1 MKYLYRNILV
11 LILILNASFCCSL
24 FSQELQITNEAE
36 LNSDELEFAP
46 TFYRDGVV
54 FVSSRKIDGGK
65 SIKDKRI
72 DLNTF
77 SLFKSVRNESGDL
90 DKPTAFS
97 LNLTTSIHEGPLTFN
112 STGDK
117 VYFSRNNTENG
128 KILEGEDGKVKSQ
141 LMSSSRTGE
150 EWSKAEELPFNSNDY
165 NIIHPTIGVDNDQL
179 IMASDMPGG
188 YGGYD
193 LYISE
198 KVGDS
203 WTFPQNM
210 GPEINSDGNEIFPFL
225 HADGMLYFASSKS
238 GGKGGL
244 DLYYTIKL
252 DGSNWVNPVNMGD
265 QFNTSY
271 DDFSLIVDR
280 DKKNGYF
287 SSDRPGGKG
296 GDDIYRFFA
305 PATIHSG
312 STEIVSQTK
321 ITIIDK
327 ETGLPISGTSLELFT
342 LSDLTLD
349 TDTPAKRDMTCS
361 TDING
366 SCSFNLPPNSYYTT
380 ITADGY
386 SPTFEEF
393 KVETGNTEVIYALDK
408 EQDCVQLKG
417 VIFNKENQ
425 YELSNV
431 IIRIEESDVE
441 QGELV
446 EVTSDN
452 QGLFKNCLECNK
464 LYAVKAIMNG
474 QIIAEKTVS
483 TKNIDCTELQ
493 ALIAKNNLNSNST
506 TTNSGS
512 NSGNVGSVSNGGSS
526 PSRNSGNNNN
536 IDIELEAEN
545 VVPPVRE
552 GDVIV
557 LKNIYYNFDD
567 DRIRPDARVDLDKL
581 IDFMNRYP
589 SIVVELR
596 SHTDSR
602 GSNSYNYN
610 LSQRRAKNA
619 VDYLINKGI
628 SSNRISPSGYGETQ
642 ILNGCVD
649 GVDCNEQEHQYNRRT
664 EVRITAINIP
674 DVTIKYLDNKG
685 NIIST
690 TYGEY
695 LKNKR

>member
-1 MKYLYRNILV
+1 MKYLFRHILV
-11 LILILNASFCCSL
+11 LFVISNIALCPQG
-24 FSQELQITNEAE
+24 FSQGVEIINETE
-36 LNSDELEFAP
+36 LNSAELEFAP
-46 TFYRDGVV
+46 SFYRDGIV
-54 FVSSRKIDGGK
+54 FLSSRKIDGGK
-65 SIKDKRI
+65 PVKDKRI
-72 DLNTF
+72 DLNAF
-77 SLFKSVRNESGDL
+77 SIFKSVRAESGNL
-90 DKPTAFS
+90 GAAEAFS
-97 LNLTTSIHEGPLTFN
+97 LNLTTPIHEGPLTFN
-112 STGDK
+112 TTGDR
-117 VYFSRNNTENG
+117 VYFSRNYTENG
-128 KILEGEDGKVKSQ
+128 KPVVGEGGKINQQ
-141 LMSSSRTGE
+141 LLSASRTGE
-150 EWSKAEELPFNSNDY
+150 DWSAPEELPFNSQDY

-198 KVGDS
+198 KVGNS

-210 GPEINSDGNEIFPFL
+210 GPEINSDGNDVFPFL
-225 HADGMLYFASSKS
+225 HADGMLYYSSDRT
-238 GGKGGL
+238 GGRGGL

-252 DGSNWVNPVNMGD
+252 DGANWVAPVNMGE
-265 QFNTSY
+265 QFNTSS

-287 SSDRPGGKG
+287 ASDRSGGQG

-312 STEIVSQTK
+312 ETEIVSQTK

-327 ETGLPISGTSLELFT
+327 ESGLPISGTSLELFT

-361 TDING
+361 TDANG
-366 SCSFNLPPNSYYTT
+366 SCTFNLPPNSYYTT
-380 ITADGY
+380 ITAEGY

-431 IIRIEESDVE
+431 IIRIEESNVE
-441 QGELV
+441 QGELI
-446 EVTSDN
+446 EVSSDN

-483 TKNIDCTELQ
+483 TKNIDCAELQ
-493 ALIAKNNLNSNST
+493 ALIAQNSPNNGGNT
-506 TTNSGS
+506 GGS
-512 NSGNVGSVSNGGSS
+512 NPNNGGSS
-526 PSRNSGNNNN
+526 GSGSGTGSSGGSGSGSDIN
-536 IDIELEAEN
+536 IELEAEN

-567 DRIRPDARVDLDKL
+567 DRIRPDARVDLDRL
-581 IDFMNRYP
+581 VDFMKRYP
-589 SIVVELR
+589 SIEVELR

-602 GSNSYNYN
+602 GTSGYNYD
-610 LSQRRAKNA
+610 LSQRRARNA
-619 VDYLINKGI
+619 VSYLVNNGI
-628 SSNRISPSGYGETQ
+628 SSSRISPNGYGETQ
-642 ILNGCVD
+642 ILNGCTD
-649 GVDCNEQEHQYNRRT
+649 GVNCNEQEHQYNRRT

-674 DVTIKYLDNKG
+674 DVTIRYLDNKG

-690 TYGEY
+690 TYSEY
-695 LKNKR
+695 LKNNR